1 MRKWLVT
8 TIVICLVIAVP
19 LGVIA
24 ATTQFRSRLERQR
37 AVARSGAVATSNQ
50 DWRTVRGMRRLV
62 CSIHEV
68 SVAVSLDV
76 KGAPVQ
82 FRILQDSGPTLEPG
96 RARFDPDGTTSSFAY
111 NFVGNTGT
119 FEGLDDHV
127 FELQWRSPTG
137 DQVELRAASMNLLFE
152 KGDCTL

>member
-1 MRKWLVT
+1 MRRWLVA
-8 TIVICLVIAVP
+8 TIVVGVMIAVP

-37 AVARSGAVATSNQ
+37 AVTRSGAVVTSSK

-62 CSIHEV
+62 CSINEV
-68 SVAVSLDV
+68 SVAVSVDV
-76 KGAPVQ
+76 RGAPVQ
-82 FRILQDSGPTLEPG
+82 VKILQDSGPTLQPG

-137 DQVELRAASMNLLFE
+137 NRAELRSASMNLLFE